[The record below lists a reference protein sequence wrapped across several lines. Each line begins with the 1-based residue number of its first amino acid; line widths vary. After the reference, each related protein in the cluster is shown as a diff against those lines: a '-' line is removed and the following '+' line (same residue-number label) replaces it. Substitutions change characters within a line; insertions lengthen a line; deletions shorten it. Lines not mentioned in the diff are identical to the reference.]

1 MKILLLFPPD
11 WLPSEPYLS
20 LPALTSVLRPAGHK
34 VIQKDI
40 NVEMYDMFFSRSFLE
55 HVSSRIAGE
64 LNHLIHVEKQR
75 ALDEEESTL
84 KAQLLQSTPEV
95 LSQLSSD
102 AEQAKEIL
110 RGESF
115 YDIDKLEWATNTLHK
130 TMALI
135 SLGYYPAQ
143 ICFPPIETD
152 LVYKPYMS
160 SEILEALDDDQINI
174 YRDVYRQLI
183 APVMQKEKPGMV
195 GISIVQQKQLIPSF
209 TFSKMIKEEF
219 PDLHI
224 TVGGN
229 IVTRIRDELKIQDKL
244 FGYIDSAILY
254 EGENAY
260 LQLVDAVENS
270 KPLSGLPNLI
280 YRDESGI
287 HANKDVCSEDL
298 SKLPPPDFDGL
309 LLEKYF
315 VPKLILPYLATRGCY
330 WGRCTFCD
338 HFQGYVEGFRTM
350 QVDQI
355 VEEIKFLK
363 DKHNTRY
370 FHFTDESY
378 PPALFRKLSQRLV
391 EEKLDIV
398 WTTHMRFEETLL
410 DEQVWKDVQE
420 SGCRYL
426 HFGYESGNQRVLKL
440 MDKATKLDAI
450 QTNLRMSSEAGIWN
464 HIMGFFGFPGETR
477 EEAEDSKRFVHDNRA
492 HIHSLGFMTFV
503 LGKYSP
509 VAFEPEKYG
518 VDYYKNPEWDLALD
532 YYFTLKEGLNIQEAL
547 DVFAGFERNHDP
559 KWDLRTCV
567 REYIFL
573 YIDHFGNNDL
583 PQLQM
588 RPDQQTEYHQ
598 TSVGMV

>member
-1 MKILLLFPPD
+1 
-11 WLPSEPYLS
+11 
-20 LPALTSVLRPAGHK
+20 

-55 HVSSRIAGE
+55 QVSHRITGE
-64 LNHLIHVEKQR
+64 LNHLLHVEKQR
-75 ALDEEESTL
+75 ALDKEESTL

-378 PPALFRKLSQRLV
+378 PPALFRKLSQRLI

-410 DEQVWKDVQE
+410 DEQVWKDAQE

-450 QTNLRMSSEAGIWN
+450 QTNLRMASEAGIWN

-547 DVFAGFERNHDP
+547 DVFAAFESNHDP

>member
-40 NVEMYDMFFSRSFLE
+40 NVEMYDMFFSRAFLE
-55 HVSSRIAGE
+55 HVSGRIATE
-64 LNHLIHVEKQR
+64 LNHLLHVEKQR
-75 ALDEEESTL
+75 VLDEEESTL

-378 PPALFRKLSQRLV
+378 PPALFRKLSQRLI

>member
-378 PPALFRKLSQRLV
+378 PPALFRKLSQRLI

-410 DEQVWKDVQE
+410 DEQVWKDAQE

>member
-55 HVSSRIAGE
+55 QVSHRITGE
-64 LNHLIHVEKQR
+64 LNHLLHVEKQR
-75 ALDEEESTL
+75 ALDKEESTL

-298 SKLPPPDFDGL
+298 SKLPSPDFDGL

-378 PPALFRKLSQRLV
+378 PPALFRKLSQRLI

>member
-378 PPALFRKLSQRLV
+378 PPALFRKLSQRLI

-477 EEAEDSKRFVHDNRA
+477 EEAEDSKRFVHENRA

>member
-40 NVEMYDMFFSRSFLE
+40 NVEMYDMFFSHSFLE
-55 HVSSRIAGE
+55 QVSHRITGE
-64 LNHLIHVEKQR
+64 LNHLLHVEKQR
-75 ALDEEESTL
+75 ALDKEESTL

-298 SKLPPPDFDGL
+298 SKLPSPDFDGL

-378 PPALFRKLSQRLV
+378 PPALFRKLSQRLI

-410 DEQVWKDVQE
+410 DEQVWKDAQE

-450 QTNLRMSSEAGIWN
+450 QTNLRMASEAGIWN

-547 DVFAGFERNHDP
+547 DVFAAFESNHDP

>member
-55 HVSSRIAGE
+55 QVSHRITGE
-64 LNHLIHVEKQR
+64 LNHLLHVEKQR
-75 ALDEEESTL
+75 ALDKEESTL

-298 SKLPPPDFDGL
+298 SKLPSPDFDGL

-378 PPALFRKLSQRLV
+378 PPALFRKLSQRLI

-410 DEQVWKDVQE
+410 DEQVWKDAQE

-450 QTNLRMSSEAGIWN
+450 QTNLRMASEAGIWN

-532 YYFTLKEGLNIQEAL
+532 YYFTLKEGLTIQEAL

-559 KWDLRTCV
+559 KWNLRTCV

>member
-378 PPALFRKLSQRLV
+378 PPALFRKLSQRLI

-547 DVFAGFERNHDP
+547 DVFAGFERNHDS

>member
-20 LPALTSVLRPAGHK
+20 LPALTSVLRPAGHE
-34 VIQKDI
+34 VVQKDI
-40 NVEMYDMFFSRSFLE
+40 NVEMYDMFFSRPFLE
-55 HVSSRIAGE
+55 QVADRIAHE
-64 LNHLIHVEKQR
+64 LNHLIHTEKQR

-84 KAQLLQSTPEV
+84 KEQLLQCTPEMIGQIAHDV
-95 LSQLSSD
+95 
-102 AEQAKEIL
+102 ENAKDIL
-110 RGESF
+110 RGENF
-115 YDIDKLEWATNTLHK
+115 YDIDKLEWATHTLHQ

-152 LVYKPYMS
+152 LVYKPFMS
-160 SEILEALDDDQINI
+160 SEILEALEDDQINI

-183 APVMQKEKPGMV
+183 APVMQQEKPEMV
-195 GISIVQQKQLIPSF
+195 GISIVQQKQLIPTF
-209 TFSKMIKEEF
+209 TFCKMIKEEF
-219 PDLHI
+219 PDVHI
-224 TVGGN
+224 TIGGN
-229 IVTRIRDELKIQDKL
+229 IVTRIRDELQNQDKL
-244 FGYIDSAILY
+244 FKAIDSAVLY

-260 LQLVDAVENS
+260 LQLVEAVEQA

-280 YRDESGI
+280 YRDDSGI

-298 SKLPPPDFDGL
+298 SKLPPPDFEGL
-309 LLEKYF
+309 PLEKYF

-355 VEEIKFLK
+355 VEEIRFLK
-363 DKHNTRY
+363 EKHNTRY

-378 PPALFRKLSQRLV
+378 PPALFRKLSQRLI
-391 EEKLDIV
+391 EDKLDIV

-410 DEQVWKDVQE
+410 DEEVWKDVQA

-464 HIMGFFGFPGETR
+464 HIMGFFGFPGETK

-492 HIHSLGFMTFV
+492 HIHSLGFMTYV

-518 VDYYKNPEWDLALD
+518 VSYYKNPDWDLAMD

-547 DVFAGFERNHDP
+547 NVFEEFERNHDP

-573 YIDHFGNNDL
+573 YIDHFGNNNL

-588 RPDQQTEYHQ
+588 RPDQKTEQHH

>member
-55 HVSSRIAGE
+55 HVSHRITGE
-64 LNHLIHVEKQR
+64 LNHLLHVEKQR
-75 ALDEEESTL
+75 TLDKEESTL

-309 LLEKYF
+309 PLEKYF

-378 PPALFRKLSQRLV
+378 PPALFRKLSQRLI

-547 DVFAGFERNHDP
+547 DVFARFERNHDP

>member
-378 PPALFRKLSQRLV
+378 PPALFRKLSQRLI
-391 EEKLDIV
+391 EENLDIV

-477 EEAEDSKRFVHDNRA
+477 EEAEDSKRFVHENRA

>member
-40 NVEMYDMFFSRSFLE
+40 NVEMYDMFFSRPFLE
-55 HVSSRIAGE
+55 QVSDRITGE

-84 KAQLLQSTPEV
+84 KVQLLESTPEV
-95 LSQLSSD
+95 LSQLSSE
-102 AEQAKEIL
+102 AEEAKEIL

-115 YDIDKLEWATNTLHK
+115 YDIDKLEWATNTLHQ
-130 TMALI
+130 TMARI

-152 LVYKPYMS
+152 LAYKPFMS
-160 SEILEALDDDQINI
+160 SEILEAMDDDQINV

-183 APVMQKEKPGMV
+183 APVMKKEKPGMV
-195 GISIVQQKQLIPSF
+195 GISIVQQKQIIPTF

-219 PDLHI
+219 PDVHI
-224 TVGGN
+224 TIGGN
-229 IVTRIRDELKIQDKL
+229 IVTRIRDELKTQDKL

-378 PPALFRKLSQRLV
+378 PPALFRKLSQRLI

-440 MDKATKLDAI
+440 MDKAAKLDAI

-547 DVFAGFERNHDP
+547 DVFAGFENNHDP